1 MYFLFFASF
10 KQKHR
15 WKTNFDSSFGNLF
28 SRSLLSFY
36 LVIVFLN
43 THDKAMFTKKNQGA
57 ECQGNERMGVD
68 DNRMM
73 TEVGMEDN
81 LTKE

>member
-1 MYFLFFASF
+1 ME
-10 KQKHR
+10 KI
-15 WKTNFDSSFGNLF
+15 FDSSFGNLF

-43 THDKAMFTKKNQGA
+43 THDKAMFTKKNKGA
-57 ECQGNERMGVD
+57 ECHGNERMGVD